1 MSQEEDDEGPVPQ
14 TTPLE
19 ATTVSPELSNTL
31 QHIVGQLDILTQ
43 VYMLRFPFYEF
54 HVGAKM
60 WGCHHILIRLLIK

>member
-43 VYMLRFPFYEF
+43 VCLGSHFMNFMLVQKCGVVTIYLY
-54 HVGAKM
+54 GY
-60 WGCHHILIRLLIK
+60 L

>member
-1 MSQEEDDEGPVPQ
+1 MQEEEGERVEPVPQ

-43 VYMLRFPFYEF
+43 VCTF
-54 HVGAKM
+54 VVD
-60 WGCHHILIRLLIK
+60 

>member
-1 MSQEEDDEGPVPQ
+1 MFLIFYFLLVQEEEEDERVEPVPQ

-43 VYMLRFPFYEF
+43 VCTF
-54 HVGAKM
+54 VVD
-60 WGCHHILIRLLIK
+60 